1 MAKHLQNDGIPS
13 CSSSPAR
20 MQGTFGYFAP
30 EYAIIGRASLK
41 SDVFSFGVVLLELIT
56 GRQPIH
62 KSANKAEESLVIWA
76 TPRLLDSK
84 RVVSELPDPNLN
96 GEFEEEELQV
106 MAYLAKE
113 CLLLDPDSR
122 PTMSEVVQIL
132 STIAPETSNRK
143 HFSRDDFKGSFSYD
157 NKSNGESSG
166 FVEAEEIKQITSENR
181 AAHCLLPN
189 CAFIHCRVSND
200 PKEDVIPAA
209 YVENL
214 LLQSS
219 NSKSWSL
226 HDDESVD
233 LTEPRFE
240 KFHMPTVRV

>member
-1 MAKHLQNDGIPS
+1 MLINVLHCLHI
-13 CSSSPAR
+13 
-20 MQGTFGYFAP
+20 MQ
-30 EYAIIGRASLK
+30 
-41 SDVFSFGVVLLELIT
+41 
-56 GRQPIH
+56 
-62 KSANKAEESLVIWA
+62 
-76 TPRLLDSK
+76 
-84 RVVSELPDPNLN
+84 
-96 GEFEEEELQV
+96 
-106 MAYLAKE
+106 
-113 CLLLDPDSR
+113 
-122 PTMSEVVQIL
+122 
-132 STIAPETSNRK
+132 
-143 HFSRDDFKGSFSYD
+143 GSFSYD

-240 KFHMPTVRV
+240 KFHMPTVRVWDHQKTVHMNKCIVHVLENYKSLVKWLRAKRAFFWFDINKFTIVIFLL